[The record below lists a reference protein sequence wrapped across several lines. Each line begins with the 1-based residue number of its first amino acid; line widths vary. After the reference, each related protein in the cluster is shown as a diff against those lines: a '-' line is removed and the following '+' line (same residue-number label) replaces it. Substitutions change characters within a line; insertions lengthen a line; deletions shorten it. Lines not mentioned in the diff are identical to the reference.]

1 LTAYSFTYMSTAV
14 SPLVL
19 RLRQA
24 RERAGLS
31 QAELARRS
39 GVPQPTIS
47 RLEAGATAVRLEHLA
62 RLAAAL
68 SIKRPGDLLRLVRES
83 GRRR

>member
-1 LTAYSFTYMSTAV
+1 MT
-14 SPLVL
+14 PLIV
-19 RLRQA
+19 RLRA
-24 RERAGLS
+24 LRERAGLS

-47 RLEAGATAVRLEHLA
+47 RLEAGAGAVRLEHLA
-62 RLAAAL
+62 LLAAAL
-68 SIKRPGDLLRLVRES
+68 GIKRPGDLLALVPKV